1 MKNIIFVATVFLILG
16 LNTSFIAQS
25 DKSQAKP
32 GGKKEL
38 KNAPPEERAKMEANK
53 AEKQLGLDND
63 QKIKWEAAALQRIKA
78 NMPVREKLSGAT
90 TPDER
95 KKLHEV
101 AKSNRDIFETT
112 VSAILKP
119 EQVAKFEEL
128 KKQRRDQM
136 QQKRKE
142 TKGAE
147 KTKPEL
153 EDIED

>member
-1 MKNIIFVATVFLILG
+1 MKNTISVLTVFLILG

-25 DKSQAKP
+25 DKSQTKP
-32 GGKKEL
+32 GGKKEM
-38 KNAPPEERAKMEANK
+38 KNAPPEERAKMEAKK

-78 NMPVREKLSGAT
+78 NIPLREKLSGAT

-112 VSAILKP
+112 VSGILKP
-119 EQVAKFEEL
+119 EQVTKYEEV
-128 KKQRRDQM
+128 KKQRRDRI
-136 QQKRKE
+136 QKRKE

-153 EDIED
+153 EDIDD